1 MSGISMQKRLEIDCK
16 KVKAMEERKADLL
29 AEIARIDAEIKA
41 RRISIDYNTK
51 RWNEK
56 NPNNLWDMKTGKPT
70 HKPESEPKKDTKK
83 ATNEVKKEPK
93 KESKQQFQEGTV
105 IEP

>member
-1 MSGISMQKRLEIDCK
+1 MEVFNMSGISMQKRLEIDCK

-56 NPNNLWDMKTGKPT
+56 NPNNLWDMNLLLCFLYL
-70 HKPESEPKKDTKK
+70 KKL
-83 ATNEVKKEPK
+83 NE
-93 KESKQQFQEGTV
+93 
-105 IEP
+105 